1 MNSSL
6 LEVKDVTYAYPD
18 GRKALNG
25 ISLEINAGEKVGIV
39 GSNGAGKSTF
49 LLHLNG
55 ILQGSGEI
63 RVAGKK
69 VEPSSLG
76 EVRALVGLVFQ
87 DPDDQLFSPTVFQDV
102 AFGPLYMGL
111 GEEEVNQRVDLA
123 LELVGMSGMRDRVP
137 HHMSLGERKMAAIAT
152 VLSMQ
157 PSLLALDE
165 PTSALDAQ
173 ARRRLLEV
181 LKGLD
186 GVTLLVATHDLAL
199 VKDVL
204 ERTVVFDGGR
214 VVADGPTTE
223 ILRDRE
229 LLERHGL

>member
-1 MNSSL
+1 MNSWL

-25 ISLEINAGEKVGIV
+25 INLAVSTGEKVGIV

-55 ILQGSGEI
+55 ILHGGGEI

-69 VEPSSLG
+69 VESSSLG
-76 EVRALVGLVFQ
+76 EIRSLVGLVFQ
-87 DPDDQLFSPTVFQDV
+87 DPDDQLFSPTVFEDV

-111 GEEEVNQRVDLA
+111 SNDEVDLRVERA
-123 LELVGMSGMRDRVP
+123 LEMVGMSGMRDRVP

-152 VLSMQ
+152 VLSME

-186 GVTLLVATHDLAL
+186 GATLLVATHDLAL

-204 ERTVVFDGGR
+204 ERTIVFDGGR
-214 VVADGPTTE
+214 VVADGPTDE

-229 LLERHGL
+229 LLEKHGL